1 MVPMIDS
8 RTVRIDKEFKETKE
22 RERERALHEK
32 RLNPFESTFEIKYV
46 VQHQRINKKTF
57 IISSSS
63 LLSVLLLCSHLHQ
76 FYSRWRFL
84 HSRLQLRIP
93 HLSILPVHVG
103 VQRLVIAAFNNF
115 ASAQY

>member
-8 RTVRIDKEFKETKE
+8 RTVRIDKEFKETKERE

-57 IISSSS
+57 YHLFFFTLECVIIVFPSSSI
-63 LLSVLLLCSHLHQ
+63 
-76 FYSRWRFL
+76 
-84 HSRLQLRIP
+84 LQSMAIP
-93 HLSILPVHVG
+93 S
-103 VQRLVIAAFNNF
+103 
-115 ASAQY
+115 

>member
-22 RERERALHEK
+22 RERDTALHEK

-57 IISSSS
+57 YHLFFFTLECVIIVFPSSSI
-63 LLSVLLLCSHLHQ
+63 
-76 FYSRWRFL
+76 
-84 HSRLQLRIP
+84 LQSMAIP
-93 HLSILPVHVG
+93 S
-103 VQRLVIAAFNNF
+103 
-115 ASAQY
+115 

>member
-57 IISSSS
+57 YHLFSTLEYVIIAFPSSSI
-63 LLSVLLLCSHLHQ
+63 
-76 FYSRWRFL
+76 
-84 HSRLQLRIP
+84 LQSMAIP
-93 HLSILPVHVG
+93 S
-103 VQRLVIAAFNNF
+103 
-115 ASAQY
+115 

>member
-46 VQHQRINKKTF
+46 VQHQRINKKNFYHLFFFTLECV
-57 IISSSS
+57 IIVFPSSSI
-63 LLSVLLLCSHLHQ
+63 
-76 FYSRWRFL
+76 
-84 HSRLQLRIP
+84 LQSMAIP
-93 HLSILPVHVG
+93 S
-103 VQRLVIAAFNNF
+103 
-115 ASAQY
+115 